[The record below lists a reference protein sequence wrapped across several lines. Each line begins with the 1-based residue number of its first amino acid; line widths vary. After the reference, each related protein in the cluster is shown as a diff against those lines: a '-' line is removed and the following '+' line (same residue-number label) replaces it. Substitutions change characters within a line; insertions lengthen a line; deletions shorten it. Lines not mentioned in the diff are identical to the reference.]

1 MNNRYLISIY
11 LIIILLAGC
20 KNNQGKTTD
29 IIYLKDSVELQ
40 TEQVNE
46 NFDTFLSQFQQDS
59 IFQKQRTIFPT
70 KITSYN
76 TDTEMYEESFINED
90 KWSFTNFTELPKKYI
105 RELTKIDNNRYKY
118 NLQIEDTGVSI
129 NYFFSLNKEKWYLVE
144 IIDEST

>member
-20 KNNQGKTTD
+20 KNNQEKTTD

-59 IFQKQRTIFPT
+59 IFQKQRIVFPI
-70 KITSYN
+70 KSSSYN
-76 TDTEMYEESFINED
+76 TDTEMYEEGFINED

-105 RELTKIDNNRYKY
+105 KELTKIDNNRYKY

-129 NYFFSLNKEKWYLVE
+129 NYIFSLNKEKWYLVE